1 MIFKTIIYLD
11 PSQFLED
18 YERHLKH
25 NALPVQWENSPPLN
39 SSILLKLLLFPDQ
52 TPLLLQGRVVICLGD
67 HTWLSLQ
74 PLNKEQKAVL
84 KQSAQFCID
93 IINKTQPSLPTL
105 ATVSKHLENASHIDL
120 DLNAGS
126 PFGPHSEPHKPL
138 SPPSFVGLQTFEGKF
153 GRFVQQLKDDAGE
166 ENLTSTEKE
175 LNSVS
180 SSLEASL
187 AASLEASLEESSKAS
202 PFSTWVDLGPNKLI
216 KKE

>member
-39 SSILLKLLLFPDQ
+39 SSVLLKLLLFPDQ
-52 TPLLLQGRVVICLGD
+52 TPLLLQGRVVICLGE
-67 HTWLSLQ
+67 HSWLSFQ

-105 ATVSKHLENASHIDL
+105 TAVSKHLEADEPINLSL
-120 DLNAGS
+120 D
-126 PFGPHSEPHKPL
+126 
-138 SPPSFVGLQTFEGKF
+138 
-153 GRFVQQLKDDAGE
+153 
-166 ENLTSTEKE
+166 
-175 LNSVS
+175 
-180 SSLEASL
+180 
-187 AASLEASLEESSKAS
+187 
-202 PFSTWVDLGPNKLI
+202 
-216 KKE
+216 